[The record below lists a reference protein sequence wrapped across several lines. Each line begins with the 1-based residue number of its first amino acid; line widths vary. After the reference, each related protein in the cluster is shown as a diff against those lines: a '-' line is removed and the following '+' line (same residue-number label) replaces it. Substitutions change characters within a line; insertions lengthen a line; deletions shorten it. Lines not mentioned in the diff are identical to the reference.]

1 MINDNASKK
10 KAIDDILIKYNARM
24 SDLKKK
30 RDKIISV
37 FLEVLKEKQLNSIRQ
52 LLKRL

>member
-1 MINDNASKK
+1 MINGNSQKK
-10 KAIDDILIKYNARM
+10 KTIDDILTKYNARM
-24 SDLKKK
+24 AALRQK

-37 FLEVLKEKQLNSIRQ
+37 FLEVLKEKQLDSIRQ